1 MGKITAGSR
10 ESKLAVVQTE
20 MVTDY
25 IRQNY
30 PQYEVNILTMKTT
43 GDRILDRKLDDIG
56 GKGLFVKEL
65 DIALREKRT
74 DFSVHSL
81 KDLPMEVPDDLPVIG
96 YSVREDPR
104 DALILPKGTSGTKIT
119 GPIGCS
125 GSRRALQLKKL
136 YPQVEIRNIRGNVQT
151 RLRKLDEGEYG
162 AIVLAAAGLKRLG
175 LEDRISRIF
184 SPDEMIPAAGQGIL
198 CIQGRRGENYD
209 YLDGF
214 LDRDA
219 AECAAAERAFTAYL
233 NGGCSSPVAAYAEI
247 DGENLFV
254 RGLYYEEE
262 THRTVVGSITGPR
275 KKAAAV
281 GRQLAAQLRC
291 AGVRKEYASCAVRTP
306 RGECEAKDASYSIT
320 GVTKEHGSCAVCIPN
335 DGHEAKRDP
344 DTPVCAG
351 TRISGGGH
359 EAKDASCPTS
369 RTEIRDT
376 VFYREGRVWLVG
388 AGPGDFGLFTQKGE
402 SVLAEAEVVVYDS
415 LVGQEVL
422 SRMPAGAEKI
432 DAGKRAGNH
441 HKSQWQTNEILAEEA
456 LKGKRVVRLKGG
468 DPFLFGRGGE
478 ELELLTKYGIPY
490 EVVPGV
496 TSAISVPA
504 YNGIPVTHRDFA
516 SSVHIITGHRRA
528 GVGYDIN
535 FRALAEAGGTYVF
548 LMGLAALGDLMR
560 GLLDGGISPDM
571 PAAVLQQGATSHQRK
586 VFATVATIEAEAAKA
601 HLEAPAVIVV
611 GEVCALAQDF
621 SWYEHLPLFG
631 EKIVVTRPR
640 RRSAALTEE
649 LKKLGAEVVSAPVI
663 RTVPVTDQ
671 GKLEDMEKAFREIG
685 KYTMLVFTSPY
696 GVERFT
702 ELCREKRMDL
712 RTLAGKRLAAI
723 GRATAE
729 ALERRG
735 MFVDI
740 IPEQYESAELGKAI
754 RRACRPGEYILIPR
768 SAGGSEALVDEIL
781 REDGVQAA
789 GGVPGQS
796 GAQDEAVCET
806 GIRVHDLPIYD
817 TVCDAGTA
825 DFLRGEMESG
835 DVTVVTFTS
844 ASTVRAFTAML
855 PDYDYRNITAVCIGK
870 QTEAAAA
877 SCGMKTMTAKNATVE
892 DMVHCILSYHKK
904 NFSD

>member
-1 MGKITAGSR
+1 M
-10 ESKLAVVQTE
+10 
-20 MVTDY
+20 
-25 IRQNY
+25 Y
-30 PQYEVNILTMKTT
+30 PE
-43 GDRILDRKLDDIG
+43 
-56 GKGLFVKEL
+56 
-65 DIALREKRT
+65 A
-74 DFSVHSL
+74 
-81 KDLPMEVPDDLPVIG
+81 
-96 YSVREDPR
+96 
-104 DALILPKGTSGTKIT
+104 
-119 GPIGCS
+119 
-125 GSRRALQLKKL
+125 
-136 YPQVEIRNIRGNVQT
+136 EIKNIRGNVQT

-162 AIVLAAAGLKRLG
+162 AIVLAVAGLKRLG
-175 LEDRISRIF
+175 LEDRISRVF

-209 YLDGF
+209 YLEGF
-214 LDRDA
+214 LDQDA
-219 AECAAAERAFTAYL
+219 ADCAAAERAFTAYL

-247 DGENLFV
+247 SGENMYV
-254 RGLYYEEE
+254 RGLYYDEE
-262 THRTVVGSITGPR
+262 TRRMAVGSITGPK

-281 GRQLAAQLRC
+281 GRQLAAQL
-291 AGVRKEYASCAVRTP
+291 KS
-306 RGECEAKDASYSIT
+306 T
-320 GVTKEHGSCAVCIPN
+320 GVTKGHGSCAVCTPN
-335 DGHEAKRDP
+335 DGYEEKRDFG
-344 DTPVCAG
+344 TPGRAGVHTSNNGHEEKRDSCTPGCAG
-351 TRISGGGH
+351 TRISSDGH
-359 EAKDASCPTS
+359 EVKDASCPIS
-369 RTEIRDT
+369 KIEVCDT
-376 VFYREGRVWLVG
+376 AAYREGRVWLVG
-388 AGPGDFGLFTQKGE
+388 AGPGDSGLFTQKGE

-535 FRALAEAGGTYVF
+535 FRALVEAGGTYVF

-586 VFATVATIEAEAAKA
+586 VLATVTTVEEAVAKA

-621 SWYEHLPLFG
+621 SWYEQLPLFG

-640 RRSAALTEE
+640 RRSAALVNE

-663 RTVPVTDQ
+663 QTVPVTEK
-671 GKLEDMEKAFREIG
+671 GKLEEIEKAFREIG
-685 KYTMLVFTSPY
+685 EYTMLVFTSPY
-696 GVERFT
+696 GVERFM
-702 ELCREKRMDL
+702 ELCREHHVDL
-712 RTLAGKRLAAI
+712 RALAGKRLAAI
-723 GRATAE
+723 GKATAQ
-729 ALERRG
+729 AMERRG

-740 IPEQYESAELGKAI
+740 IPEQYESADLGKTI
-754 RRACRPGEYILIPR
+754 RQMCRPGENILIPR
-768 SAGGSEALVDEIL
+768 SSIGSAALVDEIMQ
-781 REDGVQAA
+781 REGVQAA
-789 GGVPGQS
+789 GIVPMQS
-796 GAQDEAVCET
+796 EVNDEAECEA

-817 TVCDAGTA
+817 TVCEAGTA
-825 DFLRGEMESG
+825 DFLQKEMETG
-835 DVTVVTFTS
+835 DVTLVTFTS
-844 ASTVRAFTAML
+844 ASTVRGFAAML
-855 PDYDYRNITAVCIGK
+855 PDYDYRKITAVCIGK
-870 QTEAAAA
+870 QTEVAAA
-877 SCGMKTMTAKNATVE
+877 SYGMKTVTAKNATVE
-892 DMVHCILSYHKK
+892 DMTDCILSYHEKK
-904 NFSD
+904 FSD

>member
-10 ESKLAVVQTE
+10 ESKLVVVQTE
-20 MVTDY
+20 MVADY
-25 IRQNY
+25 IRQNC
-30 PQYEVNILTMKTT
+30 PQYDVEILTMKTT
-43 GDRILDRKLDDIG
+43 GDKILDRKLDDIG

-65 DIALREKRT
+65 DLALREKRT

-81 KDLPMEVPDDLPVIG
+81 KDLPMEVPDDLPVVG

-104 DALILPKGTSGTKIT
+104 DALILPKGASGEEIA

-136 YPQVEIRNIRGNVQT
+136 YPQAEIKNIRGNVQT

-162 AIVLAAAGLKRLG
+162 AIVLAVAGLKRLG
-175 LEDRISRIF
+175 LEERISRVF

-198 CIQGRRGENYD
+198 CIQGRQGENYD
-209 YLDGF
+209 YLKGF
-214 LDRDA
+214 LNPDA
-219 AECAAAERAFTAYL
+219 ADCAAAERAFTAYL

-247 DGENLFV
+247 IGENLFV

-262 THRTVVGSITGPR
+262 TQRSVVGSITGPR

-281 GRQLAAQLRC
+281 GRQLAAQLKC
-291 AGVRKEYASCAVRTP
+291 AGAHRKY
-306 RGECEAKDASYSIT
+306 
-320 GVTKEHGSCAVCIPN
+320 GSCAVLTPS
-335 DGHEAKRDP
+335 DGHEAGRDSGTVGCTGTY
-344 DTPVCAG
+344 TP
-351 TRISGGGH
+351 RDGH
-359 EAKDASCPTS
+359 EAKDAFCPTGE
-369 RTEIRDT
+369 TEVCDT
-376 VFYREGRVWLVG
+376 VSYREGRVWLVG
-388 AGPGDFGLFTQKGE
+388 AGPGDSGLFTRKGE
-402 SVLAEAEVVVYDS
+402 FVLAEAEVVVYDS

-422 SRMPAGAEKI
+422 CRMPVGAEKI

-456 LKGKRVVRLKGG
+456 LKGKRVVCLKGG

-490 EVVPGV
+490 EIVPGV

-516 SSVHIITGHRRA
+516 SSVHIITGHRRS

-535 FRALAEAGGTYVF
+535 FRALVEAGGTYVF

-571 PAAVLQQGATSHQRK
+571 PATVLQQGATSHQKK
-586 VFATVATIEAEAAKA
+586 VVATVATIEDAAVQA
-601 HLEAPAVIVV
+601 HLLAPAVIVV
-611 GEVCALAQDF
+611 GEVCVLAQNF
-621 SWYEHLPLFG
+621 SWYERLPLFG

-640 RRSAALTEE
+640 RQSAALVNE

-663 RTVPVTDQ
+663 QTVPLTDK
-671 GKLEDMEKAFREIG
+671 GKFEKIEKTFREIG
-685 KYTMLVFTSPY
+685 EYTMLVFTSPY
-696 GVERFT
+696 GVERFM
-702 ELCREKRMDL
+702 ELCREYHVDL
-712 RTLAGKRLAAI
+712 RALAGKRLAAI
-723 GRATAE
+723 GKTTAE
-729 ALERRG
+729 AMERRG

-754 RRACRPGEYILIPR
+754 RQACRPGENILIPR
-768 SAGGSEALVDEIL
+768 SSIGSAALVDEIL
-781 REDGVQAA
+781 GRNGVSAAEMVPIQSEVYDGAECED
-789 GGVPGQS
+789 
-796 GAQDEAVCET
+796 

-817 TVCDAGTA
+817 TVCDTGTA
-825 DFLRGEMESG
+825 EFLQKEMEAG
-835 DVTVVTFTS
+835 DVTLVTFTS
-844 ASTVRAFTAML
+844 ASTVRGFAAML
-855 PDYDYRNITAVCIGK
+855 PDYDYRKITAVCIGK

-877 SCGMKTMTAKNATVE
+877 SYGMRTVTAKNATVE
-892 DMVHCILSYHKK
+892 DMTDCILSYHEEKR
-904 NFSD
+904 NIHAVGNDRD